1 MTKPD
6 GVAPEAKDDD
16 VSPSWGTWEELILA
30 FAVNRHGTASWDSI
44 ASELQKRTSDPNLSL
59 TAHNCRSKYL
69 DLKRRFVAAPNDD
82 VGGGKSSAEESAA
95 PLLEEL
101 RKLRVAELR
110 REVQRYD
117 LNIESLELR
126 VKSLE
131 EEREGSSRR
140 EKSESDLENRSEEEK
155 RDAEPEAEPA
165 SGGEPVVGDE
175 MEKDQ
180 LSVNESNST
189 DPGAEKLITSEKEPE
204 PAGTGAE
211 EVRQDRTGKTIEEPA
226 ELKPEPDRK
235 SLRADSCNGSS
246 NSIEK
251 SDRKAKDEPV
261 TDSADLVE
269 SEAES
274 DGGGEAAK
282 ENSDVQ
288 STASRSRKEEGSDKV
303 RRGNTSGDEREH
315 EDQSRAVKELSAES
329 QPLFDFLQAIRAHKF
344 GSTFERRLRSQETS
358 KYHKLILQHMD
369 LETVETRLREGWYA
383 GSRIKF
389 FRDLL
394 LLINNALVFFGKK
407 SAEANAANELRLL
420 ISKEISNKKAKSDSS
435 SGKQASLQSL
445 SMSKKDEAEPSNS
458 LMLKPRISGS
468 LIVCRKRSS
477 IAAKASTPSSDK
489 KKEQTS
495 SPADEKNSRKQSVD
509 ANEPKITK
517 KRTRDNRFS
526 SSAPANT
533 KKNGK
538 NNNNNQANNNNT
550 KQQQQQQQ
558 QQGKGGGSSSEPP
571 KSENK
576 KSQTGSD
583 SKKRGAASFLNRMK
597 QGSSSSNNNNNN
609 NNGVLLD
616 ALKNTPL
623 TNEGSAGK
631 GLSEQKKN
639 ENVKRGEKKE
649 QVTRRSTAETRQT
662 KEKEKEKGSPGKKNV
677 GRPPKRGLRH
687 RRCRRR
693 RSVNGGGRKVRR
705 RRRPGNSS
713 RRKERGSYREFV
725 VGIIGILYLVLLY
738 RFGFGFGFLS
748 YFLFLLIF

>member
-1 MTKPD
+1 MAKLD

-44 ASELQKRTSDPNLSL
+44 ASELQKRASDPNLSL

-69 DLKRRFVAAPNDD
+69 DLKRRFVAASNDD
-82 VGGGKSSAEESAA
+82 ADGGKSESAA

-117 LNIESLELR
+117 LNIESLELK

-131 EEREGSSRR
+131 DER
-140 EKSESDLENRSEEEK
+140 EKSVSDLENNGEEEK
-155 RDAEPEAEPA
+155 INVEPEAEPA
-165 SGGEPVVGDE
+165 IRGEPVVGDE

-180 LSVNESNST
+180 ISVNESNST
-189 DPGAEKLITSEKEPE
+189 DPCSDKLITSEKESE

-211 EVRQDRTGKTIEEPA
+211 DLNLDRAGKTIKEPA
-226 ELKPEPDRK
+226 DLKPEPDRK

-246 NSIEK
+246 NSIDK
-251 SDRKAKDEPV
+251 SDRKGKDEPV

-274 DGGGEAAK
+274 DGGGEETK

-315 EDQSRAVKELSAES
+315 EDQSRAVKELSAKS
-329 QPLFDFLQAIRAHKF
+329 QPLFDFLQAIRAHKL

-358 KYHKLILQHMD
+358 KYQKLILQHID
-369 LETVETRLREGWYA
+369 FEKVETKLREGWYA

-394 LLINNALVFFGKK
+394 LLVNNALVFFSKK
-407 SAEANAANELRLL
+407 STEANAANELRKL
-420 ISKEISNKKAKSDSS
+420 ISKEISNKKAKSGSS

-445 SMSKKDEAEPSNS
+445 SMSKKDEPDPSNS
-458 LMLKPRISGS
+458 LIQKGPQVSGS

-477 IAAKASTPSSDK
+477 IANKASGSSSGK
-489 KKEQTS
+489 KKEQI
-495 SPADEKNSRKQSVD
+495 SPLTGVKDSKTPSVETETD
-509 ANEPKITK
+509 EPKVTK
-517 KRTRDNRFS
+517 KRTRENQFS
-526 SSAPANT
+526 SSTPANT
-533 KKNGK
+533 KKKGK
-538 NNNNNQANNNNT
+538 NNSIT
-550 KQQQQQQQ
+550 KQHE
-558 QQGKGGGSSSEPP
+558 KGGGSSSEQP
-571 KSENK
+571 KSDNK
-576 KSQTGSD
+576 KGQTGLD
-583 SKKRGAASFLNRMK
+583 SKKRGAASFLNRIK
-597 QGSSSSNNNNNN
+597 QGSSSS

-631 GLSEQKKN
+631 GGSDQKKN
-639 ENVKRGEKKE
+639 ENTKQAEKKE
-649 QVTRRSTAETRQT
+649 QVTRRSTVETRQT
-662 KEKEKEKGSPGKKNV
+662 KDKEEEKGSPGKKNV
-677 GRPPKRGLRH
+677 GRPPKRGAAPL
-687 RRCRRR
+687 
-693 RSVNGGGRKVRR
+693 SVIGKRG
-705 RRRPGNSS
+705 
-713 RRKERGSYREFV
+713 KERGEMETPPGKQQPKKRTRK
-725 VGIIGILYLVLLY
+725 L
-738 RFGFGFGFLS
+738 
-748 YFLFLLIF
+748 